1 MEIYRLNEAP
11 ENGLYEVVEID
22 AGRGAS
28 EKLSNLGI
36 YPGDIVR
43 RLNKPNGGPVL
54 LAIGNR
60 RGKIAVGKGL
70 AGKIKVAQA
79 RH

>member
-11 ENGLYEVVEID
+11 ENGLYKVVEID

-36 YPGDIVR
+36 FPGDIIR

-54 LAIGNR
+54 LAKGEGG
-60 RGKIAVGKGL
+60 GKIAVGKGL
-70 AGKIKVAQA
+70 AGKIMVA
-79 RH
+79 HSG